1 MGAKGWS
8 GAERSTNNMQAKTKH
23 IGLLIAAFTLI
34 TATIALAHNPNGKAD
49 PMNASLEALKGAEFE
64 QSFLQQMIQHHRS
77 GIEMAKLVSDHTKRP
92 ELQQF
97 AEKMIA
103 TQQQEIEQMTKWLND
118 WFKASPKDVANEAAD
133 KEMKMHMSM
142 LSDKHD
148 ADFDKAFL
156 DMMPK
161 HHHAAVEMAEQA
173 EKKATH
179 PELKEFA
186 AKIAKDQQ
194 QEIKQLKNWAQSW
207 FGPVG

>member
-1 MGAKGWS
+1 MI
-8 GAERSTNNMQAKTKH
+8 NNTKR
-23 IGLLIAAFTLI
+23 IMPLIAAFTLI
-34 TATIALAHNPNGKAD
+34 AATGAFGHNPNGKPD

-77 GIEMAKLVSDHTKRP
+77 ALEMAKLVGDHTQRP
-92 ELQQF
+92 ELREL
-97 AEKMIA
+97 AEKIIT
-103 TQQQEIEQMTKWLND
+103 TQQQEIDQMTKWLAD
-118 WFKASPKDVANEAAD
+118 WYKTTPKEVANEAAD
-133 KEMKMHMSM
+133 KEMKPHMSM
-142 LSDKHD
+142 LSGKKD

-156 DMMPK
+156 EMMPK

-194 QEIKQLKNWAQSW
+194 EEINQMKNWAQSW
-207 FGPVG
+207 FGPA